1 MDNFNSYSSS
11 EQLTALLDGELN
23 GADAGTLFLEMAN
36 NPELQTELIH
46 QVSLRNSIQNGL
58 VEPPAYLKAGIIE
71 SIGLAETAGVAS
83 ASVGLMA
90 GIKQL
95 AASKAAA
102 MLGSALLA
110 TLLTSALFMINSDMD
125 NGGLAMGTKVEEQ
138 AVGQE
143 IALAAHAAGESLD
156 LASALA
162 LDDILKISKAYAG
175 DRNSNASAGRNYD
188 GGSFAANAGGG
199 AGAFAGQ
206 ERAHSHTHPLDSDP
220 LHGTA
225 SISDLIVRALAKQP
239 REPAAFRSI
248 VVGDVS
254 YSSNVTGMGQNAKN
268 ILSFFEPT
276 DTGLEVQ
283 LRGFSGHYFTEID
296 VPAKSD
302 PVLNNLSMAVLAPID
317 EHWSVGLEAG
327 QETFNQSY
335 TENSE
340 LEILLHEQKYIG
352 GWIAA
357 ALQYRTAPVESLKDL
372 RFFVRAAGGGTE
384 QGPIGRMLLGT
395 EYALGDRVSMIGG
408 VEGSTMMYRFQNES
422 HFSSKLALTYG
433 LAFKL

>member
-58 VEPPAYLKAGIIE
+58 VEPPAHLKAGIIE
-71 SIGLAETAGVAS
+71 SLGLAETAVVAGAS
-83 ASVGLMA
+83 AGLMA
-90 GIKQL
+90 GLKQL

-110 TLLTSALFMINSDMD
+110 TLLTSALFMVNSDLN
-125 NGGLAMGTKVEEQ
+125 NGGSAMGAAVETQ
-138 AVGQE
+138 PLHRNV
-143 IALAAHAAGESLD
+143 ALAAHSGAESVD

-162 LDDILKISKAYAG
+162 LDEILKISNAYTGGRDGVAAPNHFAG
-175 DRNSNASAGRNYD
+175 SSN
-188 GGSFAANAGGG
+188 FAANTGGG
-199 AGAFAGQ
+199 AGQLAGEQ
-206 ERAHSHTHPLDSDP
+206 RPHSHTHPLDSDP

-239 REPAAFRSI
+239 KEPAAFRSI
-248 VVGDVS
+248 VVGDIS
-254 YSSNVTGMGQNAKN
+254 YSSNVTGMGQGAKN
-268 ILSFFEPT
+268 ILSFLEPSPM
-276 DTGLEVQ
+276 GLEVQ
-283 LRGFSGHYFTEID
+283 LRGFSGHYFTEVD
-296 VPAKSD
+296 VPTKSD
-302 PVLNNLSMAVLAPID
+302 PVLNNLSMAVLVPLD
-317 EHWSVGLEAG
+317 QNWSIGVEAG

-335 TENSE
+335 TENAE
-340 LEILLHEQKYIG
+340 LDILLHEQKYIG

-357 ALQYRTAPVESLKDL
+357 ALQYRTAPVESLNDL

-408 VEGSTMMYRFQNES
+408 VEGSTMMYRFQSDS